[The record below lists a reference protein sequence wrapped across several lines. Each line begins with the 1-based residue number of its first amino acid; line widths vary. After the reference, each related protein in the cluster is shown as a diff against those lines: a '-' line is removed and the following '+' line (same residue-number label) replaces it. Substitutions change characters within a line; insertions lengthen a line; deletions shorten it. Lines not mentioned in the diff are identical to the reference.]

1 MATET
6 KTKSVGGDSKMKAGL
21 IWFNGQMVPQ
31 EEAKVSVLTHALH
44 YGTSVFEGIRAYET
58 SRGPAIFRLQEHTE
72 RFFHSAKVM
81 MFELP
86 FSPEQINQRFQEVV
100 RANGYKSC
108 YIRPLAW
115 MGAHTLGV
123 NPLPNNPAE
132 VMIAAW
138 EWGTYLGEEAVR
150 KGARLIT
157 SSWARFPAN
166 VMPGKAKVGG
176 NYVNSAL
183 ARVEAQ
189 QAGADEALL
198 LDKEG
203 FVAEGSGE
211 NIFFFRNGVLY
222 AVEHSVNLMGI
233 TRDSVIA
240 IARDLGY
247 EVREVRATRDQLYMA
262 DEVFMVGTAAE
273 VTPVSYLDHRAIGTG
288 QAGEHT
294 MKIRAAYMDVVH
306 GKNPK
311 YEAWLTYVQ

>member
-1 MATET
+1 MATEP
-6 KTKSVGGDSKMKAGL
+6 KAKNIGGDSRIKAGL
-21 IWFNGQMVPQ
+21 IWMNGQMVPQ

-44 YGTSVFEGIRAYET
+44 YGTSVFEGIRAYDT
-58 SRGPAIFRLQEHTE
+58 PKGPAIFRLPEHVE
-72 RFFHSAKVM
+72 RLFHSAKVLM
-81 MFELP
+81 MEIP
-86 FSPEQINQRFQEVV
+86 FTPQEISQAIQQVV
-100 RANGYKSC
+100 RENGYKSC

-132 VMIAAW
+132 VMVAAW
-138 EWGTYLGEEAVR
+138 EWGTYLGDEAVR

-166 VMPGKAKVGG
+166 VMPGKAKIGG

-183 ARVEAQ
+183 ARIEAQ
-189 QAGADEALL
+189 QQGADEALL

-211 NIFFFRNGVLY
+211 NIFFFKGNTLY
-222 AVEHSVNLMGI
+222 AIEHSVNLMGI

-247 EVREVRATRDQLYMA
+247 EVRECRATRDQLYMA

-273 VTPVSYLDHRAIGTG
+273 ITPVSYLDHRSIGKG
-288 QAGEHT
+288 VAGEHT
-294 MKIRAAYMDVVH
+294 MRLRRAYLEAVQ
-306 GKNPK
+306 GQNLK
-311 YEAWLTYVQ
+311 YEAWLSYVN

>member
-1 MATET
+1 M
-6 KTKSVGGDSKMKAGL
+6 
-21 IWFNGQMVPQ
+21 NGQMVPQ

-44 YGTSVFEGIRAYET
+44 YGTSVFEGIRAYDT
-58 SRGPAIFRLQEHTE
+58 PKGPAIFRLPEHVE
-72 RFFHSAKVM
+72 RLFHSAKVLM
-81 MFELP
+81 MEIP
-86 FSPEQINQRFQEVV
+86 FTPQEISQAIQQVV
-100 RANGYKSC
+100 RENGYKSC

-132 VMIAAW
+132 VMVAAW
-138 EWGTYLGEEAVR
+138 EWGTYLGDEAVR

-166 VMPGKAKVGG
+166 VMPGKAKIGG

-183 ARVEAQ
+183 ARIEAQ
-189 QAGADEALL
+189 QQGADEALL

-211 NIFFFRNGVLY
+211 NIFFFKGNTLY
-222 AVEHSVNLMGI
+222 AIEHSVNLMGI

-247 EVREVRATRDQLYMA
+247 EVRECRATRDQLYMA

-273 VTPVSYLDHRAIGTG
+273 ITPVSYLDHRAIGKG
-288 QAGEHT
+288 VAGEHT
-294 MKIRAAYMDVVH
+294 MRLRRAYLEAVQ
-306 GKNPK
+306 GQNLK
-311 YEAWLTYVQ
+311 YEAWLSYVN